1 LKATDYI
8 FKNGNNK
15 TLPFAVEFYVPHTQ
29 GGYVDFESFYTLSE
43 DINYVEEKDFI
54 FYKQR

>member
-1 LKATDYI
+1 MKATDYI
-8 FKNGNNK
+8 FTNNNNK
-15 TLPFAVEFYVPHTQ
+15 TLPFAVEFYVPHPQ

-43 DINYVEEKDFI
+43 AINYVEEKDFI